1 MENLLSVIE
10 VVNGDEGEIKFSNG
24 YILSTNHESDCC
36 EIHYWS
42 LSDLTIEDFNGL
54 LFDLSSDNFFER
66 VEGYGVKL
74 IPTNGFP
81 ISIPAYGYNNGY
93 YSDNLSLVIMD
104 SNYNTIKEFEISEC
118 QSNQYE

>member
-54 LFDLSSDNFFER
+54 LFDLSSDNFFGR
-66 VEGYGVKL
+66 V
-74 IPTNGFP
+74 
-81 ISIPAYGYNNGY
+81 S
-93 YSDNLSLVIMD
+93 
-104 SNYNTIKEFEISEC
+104 
-118 QSNQYE
+118 